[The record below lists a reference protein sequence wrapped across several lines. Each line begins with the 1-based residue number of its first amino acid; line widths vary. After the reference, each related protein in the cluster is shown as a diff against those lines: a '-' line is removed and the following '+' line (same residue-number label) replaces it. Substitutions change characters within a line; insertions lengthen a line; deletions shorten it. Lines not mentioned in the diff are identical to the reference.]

1 MIVDDRQNAIEIN
14 GDGLSLAHAFPP
26 AKSSSSFNPSFDEVG
41 EGGKVKVKALLVFEI
56 YLYLMK
62 VSRDSFSIHFNAS
75 PVMCLITSLGD
86 LAVTS
91 SG

>member
-26 AKSSSSFNPSFDEVG
+26 AKSSSSFNPSFDEV
-41 EGGKVKVKALLVFEI
+41 EGKVKVKALLVFEI

-75 PVMCLITSLGD
+75 PV
-86 LAVTS
+86 
-91 SG
+91 